1 MAPPRPLHA
10 NWFLSAELPELRLVD
25 PVAVPPFD
33 WPAAPAFARTCSSEG
48 RGQPRLA
55 ARDWSAAQ
63 RGRARAARSA
73 SPGARGAA
81 TAASV
86 ASVASGSV
94 ASGSTA
100 AGIARPHPPQPRPGR
115 PPAGRPAGTPSAAG
129 QVSGRGQ
136 GRGSGVGNRSPSRGT
151 GRGPGPGSGVGVWD
165 RGSGRGRAGVGTR
178 DRGRESRVG
187 SRGRGP
193 GRGWG
198 VKLGP
203 GPGSLWSRG
212 SAAHGRVR
220 CPGRAGGAG
229 LSRSSPAES
238 PEDPRPART
247 NLDGSRV
254 VCRAGRGGAGGG
266 VREVPAGLW
275 GAPSSS

>member
-10 NWFLSAELPELRLVD
+10 NWFRSAALPELRLAGR
-25 PVAVPPFD
+25 VAVPPFD
-33 WPAAPAFARTCSSEG
+33 WPAAPAFARTSSTEG
-48 RGQPRLA
+48 RGQPRRA
-55 ARDWSAAQ
+55 ARDWSAEL

-100 AGIARPHPPQPRPGR
+100 AGIACPHPPAPPRP
-115 PPAGRPAGTPSAAG
+115 
-129 QVSGRGQ
+129 
-136 GRGSGVGNRSPSRGT
+136 PSRGPARGHALCRGT
-151 GRGPGPGSGVGVWD
+151 GEWSRAGPGIGCGESGSQSGDRPGSGVGG
-165 RGSGRGRAGVGTR
+165 RGPGRGRAGVGTR
-178 DRGRESRVG
+178 DRGRESGVG

-193 GRGWG
+193 GRGSG

-203 GPGSLWSRG
+203 GPGSLWSWE
-212 SAAHGRVR
+212 SAARGRVR
-220 CPGRAGGAG
+220 GQCRAWGAG
-229 LSRSSPAES
+229 LARLSPAES

-247 NLDGSRV
+247 NLDGGRV